1 MPKNISKIY
10 RRSALMILTVV
21 ISGLLNVCL
30 FALQAKAATP
40 QVTAPKI
47 HFAYNQN
54 GACVEVAVP
63 ASAQSFNYPT
73 APMPECCLAQ
83 NRNFNATVNTA
94 NNKSTPTFTNL
105 IISPAI
111 NSISE
116 NNSTYNTSKTT
127 SPPPATLALIS
138 TIIRE

>member
-63 ASAQSFNYPT
+63 ASAQSFNYPS
-73 APMPECCLAQ
+73 APMPQCCIAQ
-83 NRNFNATVNTA
+83 NRNFDATVNTA
-94 NNKSTPTFTNL
+94 NDKTAPTFTGQL
-105 IISPAI
+105 ISPSAI
-111 NSISE
+111 LNFK
-116 NNSTYNTSKTT
+116 NNLAYNTSKTT